1 MSNQAATSVPPSIPS
16 PLHPPMENQSLDTEP
31 LGAATLLLP
40 GPEICIRVI
49 SALSQ
54 TPEGSL
60 LDSWPEAG
68 NGNSAGYG
76 QGFFS
81 FCIPVPEE
89 VLIRRW
95 KGKYSSCL
103 SRGHAV
109 QSTQGTLI
117 CIFLRHRFPYQSR
130 RGRSVKGPFPAC
142 L

>member
-1 MSNQAATSVPPSIPS
+1 
-16 PLHPPMENQSLDTEP
+16 MENQSLDTEP

-103 SRGHAV
+103 SRGHADLHILTTPISLSK
-109 QSTQGTLI
+109 QEGEERQGTISSL
-117 CIFLRHRFPYQSR
+117 
-130 RGRSVKGPFPAC
+130 SVI
-142 L
+142 